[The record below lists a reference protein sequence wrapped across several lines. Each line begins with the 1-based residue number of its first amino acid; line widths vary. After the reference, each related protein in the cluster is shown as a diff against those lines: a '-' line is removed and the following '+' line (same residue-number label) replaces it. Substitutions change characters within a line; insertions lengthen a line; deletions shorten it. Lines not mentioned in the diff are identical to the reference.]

1 MTESQCRIESDFH
14 RSADELLRFAHSSHI
29 YFILCRYGHELNEPG
44 TPLNYIASAINS
56 FAIYFRDTRKLQD
69 KIANKTIISKGV
81 AKYKRVKIND
91 GKERR
96 FVDIVTPFS
105 SSNA

>member
-1 MTESQCRIESDFH
+1 MTESQCRTESGFH
-14 RSADELLRFAHSSHI
+14 RSADELLRFAHSSQI
-29 YFILCRYGHELNEPG
+29 FSILCRYGHKLNEPG
-44 TPLNYIASAINS
+44 TPPNYIASAINS

-69 KIANKTIISKGV
+69 KIATKAIISKGFV
-81 AKYKRVKIND
+81 KYKQVKISD

-96 FVDIVTPFS
+96 FVDIVKPFS